1 MTDGQGRTVD
11 FRNTVIIMTS
21 NVGADA
27 IKRSPLGFSTPELD
41 ENAIASHE
49 YSKQLKRMFRP
60 EFLNRIDETVVFD
73 ALNKS
78 NVPAIVRILM
88 QEIVTRMDE
97 MGIGVELTDAAAAH
111 LAEIG
116 FNPEYGAR
124 PLRRLLQRQ
133 VETEL
138 SKRMLRG
145 DYQTGDLVVIDFG
158 PGAEGTD
165 ELLFTRQ
172 DPEPIAVEWSTSE
185 TTPAN
190 SDGQVLA

>member
-1 MTDGQGRTVD
+1 MD

-21 NVGADA
+21 NVGAEA
-27 IKRSPLGFSTPELD
+27 IKRGGLGFSTPELD
-41 ENAIASHE
+41 ENAIASHQ
-49 YSKQLKRMFRP
+49 YSKELKRMFRP

-88 QEIVTRMDE
+88 QEIVVRMDE
-97 MGIGVELTDAAAAH
+97 MGIGVVLSDAAAAH

-145 DYQTGDLVVIDFG
+145 GYQTGDQVVIDFG

-185 TTPAN
+185 SAPAN
-190 SDGQVLA
+190 SDGQSLV